1 VEEEEGDG
9 EESVGRTDGGGRGGR
24 LVGWLVGRSVGWV
37 FARTHPAAKL
47 QRAKIELAVNEVRF
61 TARSRCVFLFLG
73 YKA

>member
-1 VEEEEGDG
+1 VVEGEG
-9 EESVGRTDGGGRGGR
+9 EESVGRTDGGGRGREAGR
-24 LVGWLVGRSVGWV
+24 LVGRLVGWV
-37 FARTHPAAKL
+37 FARAHPAAKL